1 MGYKKERVKLEKLAE
16 KVTALDLFNQQNLKV
31 MDDAHEQYSHM
42 VRILKNKKPD
52 EFTSLYQVE
61 LQDVKAGKKAVKESE
76 TDEARQEGFNL
87 YKTAMLTALEKTI
100 KATIDF
106 L

>member
-16 KVTALDLFNQQNLKV
+16 KVTALDLFNQQSLKV

-52 EFTSLYQVE
+52 EFTSLYQIE
-61 LQDVKAGKKAVKESE
+61 LQEIKAGRKAVKESE
-76 TDEARQEGFNL
+76 TDETRQENFTR

-100 KATIDF
+100 QAIIDSI
-106 L
+106 